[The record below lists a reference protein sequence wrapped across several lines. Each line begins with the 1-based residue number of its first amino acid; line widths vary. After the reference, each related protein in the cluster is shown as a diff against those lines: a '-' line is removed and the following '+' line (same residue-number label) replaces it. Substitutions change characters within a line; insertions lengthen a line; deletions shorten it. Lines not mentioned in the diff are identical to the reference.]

1 MKTLIY
7 IFLALASGLLIF
19 NLTHVDFSAP
29 LRGDSFPAAI
39 GVGASICALILLVIM
54 LLALK
59 IQQKIKDK
67 S

>member
-29 LRGDSFPAAI
+29 LSGDSFPAAI